1 MNTIPRNDTSLK
13 WRVLEKIIE
22 FMFSERATQCGN
34 ILADI
39 FKEYEKY
46 VLQILQPSSTLSGS
60 IGEGMPIYND
70 IDFIMIQKDML
81 ITDVDDS
88 LTKIISK
95 RIKPGPRSSDE
106 IQFKM
111 DSKECY
117 HGFTRLEVISKSAG
131 QKFQNSFCD
140 KHNGR
145 YYLNGYK
152 YFQECNN
159 PIFQMF
165 RQVSGQEAGPAITYA
180 GFDYVLAI
188 AGSKDLGFSEQ
199 FLNRIPL
206 AKYNSN
212 LSVEKLK
219 KTQICV
225 VAKAYENSTQPC
237 LEFRLSF
244 SLLENLLVK
253 SFTRKQKSYY
263 YLLKMIYRIN
273 LKNDTKHG
281 KGFSSYYLKN
291 LMFWAISEEDTSF
304 WEQPMIEVL
313 SCLLFQKLKS
323 YIEKR
328 CPNYFVVGNKMILNY
343 SDDEL
348 RNMMKKIDWFQER
361 FWEKIV
367 FPPGHASNI
376 LRYFK
381 KDLQSVA
388 RGEICFENMVR
399 QNKIFVNIEQMTCRN
414 HLGFF
419 VSSLVNTLPKCKKL
433 WRTIIEVLN
442 IECDLDYLREVK
454 FNCRVIQ
461 QRLLCLVLFDKVEE
475 YKDQQKFPQAAVL
488 NGFLYCIILLSIK
501 LEGALYDEDIG
512 GNILLGLFY
521 YINAENNDF
530 REAEEVFGRVV
541 DSNMW
546 EFELLFAAMPLP
558 FRRGLCNTPRYFRN
572 DKMMSRL
579 FLEKELIYLEP
590 VSFALY
596 LLMKIANTKALKKK
610 YRESF
615 KEYKQRIEDIHRAP
629 YEFVDIYNRML
640 ETL

>member
-1 MNTIPRNDTSLK
+1 
-13 WRVLEKIIE
+13 
-22 FMFSERATQCGN
+22 
-34 ILADI
+34 
-39 FKEYEKY
+39 
-46 VLQILQPSSTLSGS
+46 
-60 IGEGMPIYND
+60 
-70 IDFIMIQKDML
+70 
-81 ITDVDDS
+81 
-88 LTKIISK
+88 
-95 RIKPGPRSSDE
+95 
-106 IQFKM
+106 
-111 DSKECY
+111 
-117 HGFTRLEVISKSAG
+117 
-131 QKFQNSFCD
+131 
-140 KHNGR
+140 
-145 YYLNGYK
+145 
-152 YFQECNN
+152 
-159 PIFQMF
+159 MF

-180 GFDYVLAI
+180 GFDYVFAI
-188 AGSKDLGFSEQ
+188 AGSKDLGFSER

-206 AKYNSN
+206 AEYNPN
-212 LSVEKLK
+212 LSVEKLR

-225 VAKAYENSTQPC
+225 IAKAYENSTQPC

-263 YLLKMIYRIN
+263 YLLKIIYRIN
-273 LKNDTKHG
+273 LKNDTEHG

-367 FPPGHASNI
+367 FSPKHASNI
-376 LRYFK
+376 LYYLE

-419 VSSLVNTLPKCKKL
+419 VTSLVNTLPKCKKL

-442 IECDLDYLREVK
+442 IECDLDYLSEVK

-488 NGFLYCIILLSIK
+488 N
-501 LEGALYDEDIG
+501 
-512 GNILLGLFY
+512 
-521 YINAENNDF
+521 
-530 REAEEVFGRVV
+530 
-541 DSNMW
+541 
-546 EFELLFAAMPLP
+546 
-558 FRRGLCNTPRYFRN
+558 
-572 DKMMSRL
+572 
-579 FLEKELIYLEP
+579 
-590 VSFALY
+590 
-596 LLMKIANTKALKKK
+596 
-610 YRESF
+610 
-615 KEYKQRIEDIHRAP
+615 
-629 YEFVDIYNRML
+629 
-640 ETL
+640 

>member
-152 YFQECNN
+152 FFQECNN

-180 GFDYVLAI
+180 GFDYVFAI

-273 LKNDTKHG
+273 
-281 KGFSSYYLKN
+281 F
-291 LMFWAISEEDTSF
+291 
-304 WEQPMIEVL
+304 
-313 SCLLFQKLKS
+313 
-323 YIEKR
+323 EK
-328 CPNYFVVGNKMILNY
+328 
-343 SDDEL
+343 
-348 RNMMKKIDWFQER
+348 
-361 FWEKIV
+361 
-367 FPPGHASNI
+367 
-376 LRYFK
+376 
-381 KDLQSVA
+381 
-388 RGEICFENMVR
+388 
-399 QNKIFVNIEQMTCRN
+399 
-414 HLGFF
+414 
-419 VSSLVNTLPKCKKL
+419 
-433 WRTIIEVLN
+433 
-442 IECDLDYLREVK
+442 
-454 FNCRVIQ
+454 
-461 QRLLCLVLFDKVEE
+461 
-475 YKDQQKFPQAAVL
+475 
-488 NGFLYCIILLSIK
+488 
-501 LEGALYDEDIG
+501 
-512 GNILLGLFY
+512 
-521 YINAENNDF
+521 
-530 REAEEVFGRVV
+530 
-541 DSNMW
+541 
-546 EFELLFAAMPLP
+546 
-558 FRRGLCNTPRYFRN
+558 
-572 DKMMSRL
+572 
-579 FLEKELIYLEP
+579 
-590 VSFALY
+590 
-596 LLMKIANTKALKKK
+596 
-610 YRESF
+610 
-615 KEYKQRIEDIHRAP
+615 
-629 YEFVDIYNRML
+629 
-640 ETL
+640 